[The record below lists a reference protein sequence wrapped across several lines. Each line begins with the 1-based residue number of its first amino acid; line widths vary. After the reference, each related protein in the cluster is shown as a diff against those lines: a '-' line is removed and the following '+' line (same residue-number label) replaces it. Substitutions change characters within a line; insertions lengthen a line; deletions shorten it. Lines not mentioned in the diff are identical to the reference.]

1 MERGEIWHV
10 DLDPV
15 VGREQGR
22 ARYVLVISPRKFNNY
37 GTPVVV
43 PISSGGGFAREHG
56 FSVSLTGAG
65 TNATGVI
72 LCHQVRAIDL
82 KGRGGRFREKAP
94 DLIVDEVLARVNS
107 LFEAQ

>member
-22 ARYVLVISPRKFNNY
+22 ARYVMVLTPRNFNNY

-43 PISSGGGFAREHG
+43 PISSGGNFAREHG
-56 FSVSLTGAG
+56 FSVSLSGTG
-65 TNATGVI
+65 TSATGVI
-72 LCHQVRAIDL
+72 LCHQVRAVDL
-82 KGRGGRFREKAP
+82 KGRGGRFKERAP
-94 DLIVDEVLARVNS
+94 DFIVEEVLARVSS
-107 LFEAQ
+107 LFD

>member
-15 VGREQGR
+15 VGREQGH
-22 ARYVLVISPRKFNNY
+22 ARYVLVITPRNFNNY

-43 PISSGGGFAREHG
+43 PISSGGNFAREHG
-56 FSVSLTGAG
+56 FSVSLSGAG

-72 LCHQVRAIDL
+72 LCHQVRAVDL
-82 KGRGGRFREKAP
+82 RERGGRYRERAP
-94 DLIVDEVLARVNS
+94 DFIVEEVLARVSS
-107 LFEAQ
+107 LFE

>member
-15 VGREQGR
+15 VGREQGH
-22 ARYVLVISPRKFNNY
+22 ARYVLVITPRRFNDY

-43 PISSGGGFAREHG
+43 PISSGGNFAREHG
-56 FSVSLTGAG
+56 FSVSLSGAG

-82 KGRGGRFREKAP
+82 KGRGGRFREKVP
-94 DLIVDEVLARVNS
+94 DYIVEEVLARVGS
-107 LFEAQ
+107 LFE

>member
-1 MERGEIWHV
+1 MDQGDIWFV
-10 DLDPV
+10 DLEPV

-22 ARYVLVISPRKFNNY
+22 ARYVMVLTAKSFNNF

-43 PISSGGGFAREHG
+43 PIKSGGNFAREHG
-56 FSVSLTGAG
+56 FAVSLNGAG
-65 TNATGVI
+65 TSTTGII

-94 DLIVDEVLARVNS
+94 RFIVDEVLARVAS
-107 LFEAQ
+107 LFE